1 MFYKSI
7 PSTDAYPERFVQNT
21 ETIDISV
28 IVLGLLCPGN
38 EFLFAVHVKKKQ
50 RKKEV
55 FTLE

>member
-38 EFLFAVHVKKKQ
+38 EFLFAVHVKKNNEK
-50 RKKEV
+50 RRS
-55 FTLE
+55 LL